1 MPEMAVAVAAVRLGA
16 PNMAVSNLLGSNLFN
31 VVILVPEDLL
41 HTAGPI
47 LADVDVAHALSAMS
61 AMTMTGI
68 AMVALL
74 VRPRNQPHP
83 RFGGLGA
90 VLIAIYLLN
99 SYALYH
105 YQ

>member
-1 MPEMAVAVAAVRLGA
+1 MAIAAVRQGS

-31 VVILVPEDLL
+31 VVILVFEDLL
-41 HTAGPI
+41 HRPGPI
-47 LADVDVAHALSAMS
+47 LADVDGAHAISAMS

-74 VRPRNQPHP
+74 VRPRKQPP
-83 RFGGLGA
+83 ARIGGLGV

-99 SYALYH
+99 SYVLYL
-105 YQ
+105 YG